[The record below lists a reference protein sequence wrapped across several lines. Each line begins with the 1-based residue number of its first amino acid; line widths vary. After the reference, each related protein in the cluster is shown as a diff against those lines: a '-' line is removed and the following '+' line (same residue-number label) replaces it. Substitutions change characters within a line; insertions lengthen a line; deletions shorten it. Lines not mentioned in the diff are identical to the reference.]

1 MSLRPPSALLA
12 ALLACAIL
20 PVSAR
25 AAQVYLSTAGNAT
38 IGGLTFRSGDIA
50 RYDTVTGV
58 ATLYLSEDNF
68 SANENIDSLYIQPN
82 GNILL
87 STVNGATLGGL
98 TFRDGDIV
106 QYNPLTNSATLFF
119 SENLFSNNVNIDG
132 FSVLANGHYI
142 ISTTGNATLGGLTFR
157 DGDLAEYNPVTGT
170 ASLFF
175 SENLFSANE
184 DIDAVH
190 VLSDGSILLSTRNGA
205 SIGGI
210 TFLDG
215 DVVRYVP
222 STNTAS
228 ILLPESTFTGNV
240 NVDGVFYAAPEPDT
254 GLLLALG
261 LAGLTLRR
269 ARQT

>member
-1 MSLRPPSALLA
+1 MNHGMVLRSPSALLA
-12 ALLACAIL
+12 TLLVCAIL
-20 PVSAR
+20 PASAR
-25 AAQVYLSTAGNAT
+25 AAQIYLSTASNAT
-38 IGGLTFRSGDIA
+38 I
-50 RYDTVTGV
+50 
-58 ATLYLSEDNF
+58 
-68 SANENIDSLYIQPN
+68 
-82 GNILL
+82 
-87 STVNGATLGGL
+87 GGL

-119 SENLFSNNVNIDG
+119 SEDLFSTNVNVDG

-142 ISTTGNATLGGLTFR
+142 ISTVGNATLGGLTFR

-175 SENLFSANE
+175 SENAFSADE

-240 NVDGVFYAAPEPDT
+240 NVDGVFLAPEPDT

-261 LAGLTLRR
+261 LAGLALRR
-269 ARQT
+269 KPVRGLRAR